1 MARREIRQKV
11 HEFLM
16 AHGDQDFT
24 LEQIADAVGV
34 TVDELDAA
42 VNGSVIRCAFGEV
55 RYFE

>member
-1 MARREIRQKV
+1 MAPREIRQKV

-34 TVDELDAA
+34 TVDELDTA

>member
-1 MARREIRQKV
+1 MAPREIRQKV

-24 LEQIADAVGV
+24 LHQIADALGIP
-34 TVDELDAA
+34 VDELDAA
-42 VNGSVIRCAFGEV
+42 VNGSVIRCSFGEV